1 MGSSET
7 SRAWQEVSMNKAGLG
22 HIRQW
27 WVIGST
33 WGLMV
38 EMAHYVDLT
47 KNKIT
52 RTLETDQ
59 IAQTKF
65 CFPRWC
71 LPSQSYETPR
81 FQTSGYV
88 TTGLSNRLKINHP
101 FREFSIGGI

>member
-1 MGSSET
+1 
-7 SRAWQEVSMNKAGLG
+7 MNKAGLG
-22 HIRQW
+22 RIREW

-71 LPSQSYETPR
+71 LPSQSYETPPIPDLWLCDHR
-81 FQTSGYV
+81 TQQQV
-88 TTGLSNRLKINHP
+88 KN
-101 FREFSIGGI
+101 